1 MLNNNPHIKIKKG
14 ISPIIGVILL
24 VAVTVALVTLITVI
38 VFGFGSST
46 NDTADATIQLSETD
60 EELQVQIIR
69 NENVDEFIMESPNGN
84 TKNIGELGSYTTVD
98 ITDDG
103 DYIFT
108 AILEDGS
115 KEVLQTKTI
124 TTKSDT
130 DSTTGT
136 VSINPPIQ
144 NQKVKAIE
152 NGNVIDSTTTDEN
165 GQYTLSG
172 FNKEK
177 TEIKVTVDGFTHE
190 DIEHPLY
197 ASSVRP
203 ANDNVDFTF
212 SGESE
217 STINGESIL
226 TSFQINEK
234 STDEKT
240 ISTVEEL
247 QSIKDS
253 LESNYKLINDID
265 ASETSEWNDG
275 KGFKPIGD
283 WSDENSDREE
293 NEFRGSFDGNGYEIE
308 GLYINRPTENNIGL
322 FGWGE
327 ESNIKNIGVVD
338 SDLTGDSGVGAVVG
352 NNNGELSKSYSTG
365 VVEGNFAVGGLTGW
379 NDDEG
384 TISNT
389 YSINNVKGG
398 DFAGGLIGGNGGIV
412 SNSYYAGDLTGDDS
426 VNGFVGGRDD
436 GTVENSYADVES
448 SGISSIDAK
457 DLDTIEMQGDN
468 AYDNEFESDIVN
480 NNAFT
485 GVTDDYPVLKWQK

>member
-60 EELQVQIIR
+60 EELQVHIIR

-84 TKNIGELGSYTTVD
+84 TKNIGDVGSYTTVD

-124 TTKSDT
+124 TTNSDT

-144 NQKVKAIE
+144 NQEVKAIE

-190 DIEHPLY
+190 EIEHPLY

-253 LESNYKLINDID
+253 L
-265 ASETSEWNDG
+265 
-275 KGFKPIGD
+275 
-283 WSDENSDREE
+283 
-293 NEFRGSFDGNGYEIE
+293 
-308 GLYINRPTENNIGL
+308 
-322 FGWGE
+322 
-327 ESNIKNIGVVD
+327 
-338 SDLTGDSGVGAVVG
+338 
-352 NNNGELSKSYSTG
+352 
-365 VVEGNFAVGGLTGW
+365 
-379 NDDEG
+379 
-384 TISNT
+384 
-389 YSINNVKGG
+389 
-398 DFAGGLIGGNGGIV
+398 
-412 SNSYYAGDLTGDDS
+412 
-426 VNGFVGGRDD
+426 
-436 GTVENSYADVES
+436 
-448 SGISSIDAK
+448 
-457 DLDTIEMQGDN
+457 
-468 AYDNEFESDIVN
+468 
-480 NNAFT
+480 
-485 GVTDDYPVLKWQK
+485 